1 MRLAIRPTTS
11 PTPKP
16 NPRFSQTNC
25 QTTKWPLGASA
36 AASASTAG
44 SARPSLSPDSRFS
57 EPRTIAGTRGL
68 VTTFEDRTGSVGDSS
83 APTRNASVHVSPI
96 SSLVAS
102 ATTTAVSGIAAISL
116 RAGRC
121 QLERT
126 MSPSTSRPSRSRIT
140 ISATVA
146 RSATNAES
154 RVKSSTPMPPLPSMN
169 PATTNTPASDTK
181 LRLTSSESSAPAI
194 SSPPSTTAATSNEC
208 DTSA

>member
-1 MRLAIRPTTS
+1 MRLATKPTTS
-11 PTPKP
+11 PTPNP
-16 NPRFSQTNC
+16 NPRFSQTNF
-25 QTTKWPLGASA
+25 QTTKSLLGASA

-44 SARPSLSPDSRFS
+44 SAKPSLSPDSRLS

-68 VTTFEDRTGSVGDSS
+68 VTTFEDSTGSVGDNS
-83 APTRNASVHVSPI
+83 APTRNDSVHDSPI

-126 MSPSTSRPSRSRIT
+126 ISPSTSRPSRSRIT

-146 RSATNAES
+146 RSETNAGVAGE
-154 RVKSSTPMPPLPSMN
+154 VQY
-169 PATTNTPASDTK
+169 AD
-181 LRLTSSESSAPAI
+181 
-194 SSPPSTTAATSNEC
+194 AAVAQYEPGH
-208 DTSA
+208 DEHPRQ